1 MASKRKFRIR
11 LITVKNI
18 MGIGP
23 EVEITPGALTLVN
36 GKNGLGKTSLIEA
49 VKACLGKGHKATLL
63 REGTE
68 EGEVVIVLDDGL
80 GPPYL
85 TAKATVTADKTDRK
99 IGYPG
104 EPPMARPAEQLANIR
119 NDFTLFPTEFLTKSK
134 DDRVKLFLDA
144 IPLKVDKDDLAGVL
158 PLLPR
163 ADMVDL
169 DRHAFKVLADIDQ
182 IIRDKRKAVN
192 AVVSEKRKTVLTL
205 KAGLSGDIEDV
216 SEAKVRLTELKAR
229 LDANRETYQSEVE
242 IANADYNQAKD
253 TLTDYFNK
261 RKDELTAQY
270 NSEVDLLNNSTKESN
285 RELAETY
292 QKSAQA
298 VGAEVATLEQQTK
311 EFDRTVETRTLIA
324 NLNREADD
332 SQDLSEK
339 LTAALDVDLTD
350 IRNSLVEQVPIAG
363 VTIKDG
369 DICVDTPEGKAIPF
383 DAVNTKE
390 KIRVAVDLALL
401 KAGPLPLLLMDGAE
415 ALDQDSLDELA
426 DVLEA
431 RGAQLLASRVTEDA
445 EMLITK

>member
-1 MASKRKFRIR
+1 MASKKKFRVR

-23 EVEITPGALTLVN
+23 EVDIKPGALTLVQ
-36 GKNGLGKTSLIEA
+36 GKNGLGKTSLIQA
-49 VKACLGKGHKATLL
+49 VLACLGKGHKATLL
-63 REGTE
+63 RDGAE
-68 EGEVVIVLDDGL
+68 EGEVVIVLDDGS

-85 TAKATVTADKTDRK
+85 TVTAKVTADKTDRK

-104 EPPMARPAEQLANIR
+104 EPPMARPAERLAEIR

-169 DRHAFKVLADIDQ
+169 NRHAFKVLADIDQ

-205 KAGLSGDIEDV
+205 KAGLPGDIEDV
-216 SEAKVRLTELKAR
+216 SEAKARLEELKKR
-229 LDANRETYQSEVE
+229 LEANRETYQSEVE
-242 IANADYNQAKD
+242 ISNAE
-253 TLTDYFNK
+253 FNK
-261 RKDELTAQY
+261 TKDELASEFNAAKDKLVEDYNAKILELNHSSKDQAQ
-270 NSEVDLLNNSTKESN
+270 
-285 RELAETY
+285 ELADTY
-292 QKSAQA
+292 QKSAQT
-298 VGAEVATLEQQTK
+298 VGAEVATLEEQCKT
-311 EFDRTVETRTLIA
+311 FDRTVETRTLIA
-324 NLNREADD
+324 QLNTEADD
-332 SQDLSEK
+332 NEILSEQ
-339 LTAALDVDLTD
+339 LTSALDVDLKD

-390 KIRVAVDLALL
+390 KIRVTVDLALL

-426 DVLEA
+426 EALEA
-431 RGAQLLASRVTEDA
+431 KGAQLLASRVTEDP
-445 EMLITK
+445 EMTITK